1 MADGRGLMTDG
12 YVDLHASPLAPGRSP
27 VRIRYRDA
35 GSGPPVLFLHGGWGY
50 EFYPF
55 DRQASVLDA
64 HHRVLIPDRTGY
76 GRSGVLDMQPPD
88 FHRRAA
94 EETLG
99 TLDALGLDRAA
110 FWGHSD
116 GAVIALWIAVLA
128 PNRVT
133 AVVAEATHY
142 FRRKPRSRTFFETM
156 RDAPDELG
164 ARVAAALEH
173 DHGSRWRS
181 LIQMNGEAWLRI
193 AGDATSDGA
202 DLYDG
207 RLPDAECRVLLV
219 HGRRDPRTESGE
231 LDATIGALQRRR
243 ATTTLLLLDDGAH
256 SPHTEAATAEQVTR
270 EATAFLDGAPS

>member
-27 VRIRYRDA
+27 IRIRYRDA

-55 DRQASVLDA
+55 DRQTPALDA
-64 HHRVLIPDRTGY
+64 RHRILIPDRTGY
-76 GRSGVLDMQPPD
+76 GGSGAIDIQRPD

-94 EETLG
+94 EESVG
-99 TLDALGLDRAA
+99 TLDALGVHGAA
-110 FWGHSD
+110 CWGHSD
-116 GAVIALWIAVLA
+116 GAVIAFWMAILA
-128 PNRVT
+128 PERVT
-133 AVVAEATHY
+133 AVVAEATHF
-142 FRRKPRSRTFFETM
+142 FRRKPRSRAFFETM

-164 ARVAAALEH
+164 GRVAAALER

-193 AGDATSDGA
+193 AADAASDAA

-207 RLPDAECRVLLV
+207 RLHDVACPVLLV
-219 HGRRDPRTESGE
+219 HGSRDPRTEPGE
-231 LDATIGALQRRR
+231 LGALRDALANRE
-243 ATTTLLLLDDGAH
+243 AATTLLLLEEGGH
-256 SPHTEAATAEQVTR
+256 SPHSETATAEQVTR
-270 EATAFLDGAPS
+270 EAAAFFDGIGS